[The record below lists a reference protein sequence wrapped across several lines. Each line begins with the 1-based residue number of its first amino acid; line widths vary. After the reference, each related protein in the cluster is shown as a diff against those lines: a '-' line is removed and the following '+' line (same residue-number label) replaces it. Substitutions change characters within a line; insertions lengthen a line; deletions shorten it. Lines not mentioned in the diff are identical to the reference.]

1 MWTIRQANVG
11 DTEALTALRLRFL
24 QEIGY
29 GGDDVSDAVREY
41 FEHSVPTGEFVAW
54 LAQRSGQIVGTS
66 GLVFVRKPPHGRNL
80 TGREA
85 HVMNMYTIPQY
96 RRQGVATALLES
108 IRRFVVD
115 AGVTCIR
122 LNTTVGATRVYHA
135 LGFRSDTSEM
145 VLQLDSD

>member
-1 MWTIRQANVG
+1 MWTIRQANVS

-29 GGDDVSDAVREY
+29 GGDAVSDAVRSY
-41 FEHSVPTGEFVAW
+41 FEQSIPTGDFVAW
-54 LAQRSGQIVGTS
+54 VAEKDGQIVGTS
-66 GLVFVRKPPHGRNL
+66 GLVFVRKPPHVRNL

-85 HVMNMYTIPQY
+85 HVMNMYTTPEY
-96 RRQGVATALLES
+96 RRQGVATALLEA
-108 IRRFVVD
+108 IRRFVAD

-145 VLQLDSD
+145 VLLLESD